1 MICTWYNKEERDKLK
16 STSDK
21 NINDLLKEVN
31 VAFGDKYFIREFSIS
46 VKKLFRSTQTI
57 KKYTLYSHLCYD
69 EVMCINFCQDWDWS
83 INTQVSKSYI
93 ITYLLGIMSG
103 YQQTKLKTN

>member
-16 STSDK
+16 TTSDK
-21 NINDLLKEVN
+21 DINDLLKEVN
-31 VAFGDKYFIREFSIS
+31 TAFEDKYFIREHFN
-46 VKKLFRSTQTI
+46 VQKKLFKRPQTI
-57 KKYTLYSHLCYD
+57 KTYTLYCHLCYD

-83 INTQVSKSYI
+83 INVQVGRSCI

-103 YQQTKLKTN
+103 YQQTKEKTN